1 MDIHEQYNAMMADV
15 ERVKQMKADINTYPI
30 VSDDGNGK
38 IVLDLSQNKYNGLKL
53 NRYMLDNGM
62 WE

>member
-1 MDIHEQYNAMMADV
+1 MNIHEQYNAMMADV